1 MLSYLHMVHML
12 YIYTH
17 THTACFQINLNGYLA
32 LSYHL
37 IQLYM
42 TQHSLQVQYW
52 YLPIA
57 ILFLGFL

>member
-1 MLSYLHMVHML
+1 MVHML
-12 YIYTH
+12 YIH

-32 LSYHL
+32 LGYHL
-37 IQLYM
+37 IQLYL